1 MTIQRT
7 FDCAVCIKCTLLLP
21 SGYSQLGKGKGQQS
35 LGVGYV
41 VKGKDK
47 FQLFRTFWSHIHLN
61 AKMIKE
67 NAAFSKRVLSHVNI
81 EYPQEENTCGVWIHI
96 TSMASFLNQVV

>member
-1 MTIQRT
+1 LPEFLFHCSEKKNLMTIQRA

-35 LGVGYV
+35 LGVGCV

-61 AKMIKE
+61 AKMTKE
-67 NAAFSKRVLSHVNI
+67 NAAFSKRV
-81 EYPQEENTCGVWIHI
+81 
-96 TSMASFLNQVV
+96 